1 MRQRRKLLI
10 IDTETGGLD
19 PGQHSILSLA
29 AIVWHDGAVE
39 DHYYTLIAEP
49 EIVAEA
55 GALKVNKLTVEQV
68 QAEGVSPYTAFAALQ
83 SMLQKHDMRT
93 DVRLAGHNVAFD
105 VGFLKR
111 LLRLAGAEDKYRRLF
126 SYRSLCTQTGALLLE
141 QAGRIDLPGG
151 SASLDALVKLWSIKL
166 DRTEGHNA
174 LADAYATAEVLKK
187 ELVLMQCMGNGSTR

>member
-1 MRQRRKLLI
+1 MSQKRKLLI

-19 PGQHSILSLA
+19 PAVQCILSIA
-29 AIVWHDGAVE
+29 AVVWSGGSVE

-49 EIVAEA
+49 EIVAEP

-68 QAEGVSPYTAFAALQ
+68 QAEGVSPFDAFHGLHA
-83 SMLQKHDMRT
+83 MLQKHDMRS

-111 LLRLAGAEDKYRRLF
+111 LFRLVGKTDKDYGKLF

-151 SASLDALVKLWSIKL
+151 SASLDALVKLWAIKL
-166 DRTEGHNA
+166 DRTDGHNA
-174 LADAYATAEVLKK
+174 LADAFATAEVLNR
-187 ELVLMQCMGNGSTR
+187 ELKMMCVGMR